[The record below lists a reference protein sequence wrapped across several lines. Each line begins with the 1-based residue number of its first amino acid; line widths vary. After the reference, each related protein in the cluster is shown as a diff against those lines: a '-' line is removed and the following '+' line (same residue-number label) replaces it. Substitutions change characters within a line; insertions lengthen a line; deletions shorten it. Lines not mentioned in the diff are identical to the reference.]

1 MDEIKIIL
9 FCDSKSY
16 ALGKYAELNF
26 RNKQVF
32 IGDLQELIHQGA
44 VSDLSVDK

>member
-16 ALGKYAELNF
+16 ALGKCVELNF

-44 VSDLSVDK
+44 VSDLSVGK